1 MMGVVLIKAV
11 IFAGCAIMLLN
22 IILYIRFERSFTRQ
36 WGWEGAMGS
45 LYFPIILLILF
56 LLGYLAVGFAGTP
69 SPVVAGILFGGSV
82 FVLAMLQ
89 LLRKLA
95 DRIRQTEELRIELQA
110 AEQASAAKSVFLS
123 NMSHDIRTPL
133 NAIIGYARLAEE
145 EGVSEEALRE
155 YVAKIGISGK
165 QLMELINDVLEMSRI
180 ENGRIQ
186 LSEAPE
192 DLVRIVEDMHAIFDD
207 HMAAKGLEFSI
218 DTKNVRNR
226 VVLCDRMKINRIL
239 INLLSNAY
247 KFTPEGGS
255 VQVLLQQ
262 TGEETEALPKAG
274 QPLSYRL
281 TVKDSGIGM
290 APEFVE
296 HVFEAFER
304 ERTSTVSG
312 TQGTGLGMAITKIFV
327 DLMGGTIQVESR
339 ENEGTQF
346 TIDLDLKAADSAPE
360 EEKAGSP
367 DEDCGC
373 AKGRRLLLADDVEIN
388 REIAVRI
395 LEHMGFCVDTAANGA
410 EALRMVETAGA
421 GYYDAVLMDIQ
432 MPLMD
437 GYEATR
443 KIRELNDPALAAIP
457 IIAVTANA
465 FEEDRKQS
473 ELAGMDGHVAKPLE
487 PAELKAVLS
496 QAIPRTGTR

>member
-1 MMGVVLIKAV
+1 MLIKAV

-36 WGWEGAMGS
+36 WGWKGATGS
-45 LYFPIILLILF
+45 LYFPIFLLILF
-56 LLGYLAVGFAGTP
+56 LLGYLAVGFTGAP
-69 SPVVAGILFGGSV
+69 NPVVAGILFGGSV
-82 FVLAMLQ
+82 FVLAMLR
-89 LLRKLA
+89 LLQKLA

-145 EGVSEEALRE
+145 KGVSEEALRE
-155 YVAKIGISGK
+155 YVTKIGISGK

-218 DTKNVRNR
+218 DTKGVRNR
-226 VVLCDRMKINRIL
+226 LVLCDRMKISRIL

-255 VQVLLQQ
+255 VQVLLSQK
-262 TGEETEALPKAG
+262 GEETETLAKAG
-274 QPLSYRL
+274 QTISYRL

-327 DLMGGTIQVESR
+327 ELMGGSIQVES
-339 ENEGTQF
+339 ELNKGTLF
-346 TIDLDLKAADSAPE
+346 TIDLDLKAAGQGPE
-360 EEKAGSP
+360 EETGSR

-373 AKGRRLLLADDVEIN
+373 IDGRRLLLADDVEIN
-388 REIAVRI
+388 REIAIRI
-395 LEHMGFCVDTAANGA
+395 LEHMGFCVDTAVNGA
-410 EALRMVETAGA
+410 EALDMVKTAGA
-421 GYYDAVLMDIQ
+421 GYYDAILMDIQ
-432 MPLMD
+432 MPVMD
-437 GYEATR
+437 GYEATG

-465 FEEDRKQS
+465 FDEDRKRS

-496 QAIPRTGTR
+496 QVISR